1 MASIMNMNLTLF
13 LLFSSWVFVGY
24 SQSMGLNTFVQGG
37 SSGSAA
43 SMPCVQKLL
52 PCKEY
57 LKPPVSMP
65 PTVSCCVPL
74 KEMLTDDVNCLCRV
88 FDNPEILK
96 SFNVTQDDALKLPKA
111 CGANA
116 DVSLCKKGASPPASS
131 ATPPPSSDDS
141 KSAAAYGVS
150 QFGGSGLAA
159 LILALLFIS
168 VFQA

>member
-1 MASIMNMNLTLF
+1 MASMNMNLTLF
-13 LLFSSWVFVGY
+13 LLFSSWVFLGY
-24 SQSMGLNTFVQGG
+24 SQSMGLNTFLQGG
-37 SSGSAA
+37 SSESAA

-65 PTVSCCVPL
+65 PASCCVPL

-111 CGANA
+111 CGSNA
-116 DVSLCKKGASPPASS
+116 DISLCKKAAGMPASS
-131 ATPPPSSDDS
+131 ASSPPSSDDS
-141 KSAAAYGVS
+141 KSAAAAYGVS

-159 LILALLFIS
+159 LFLALLFIS
-168 VFQA
+168 AFQA

>member
-1 MASIMNMNLTLF
+1 NLTLF
-13 LLFSSWVFVGY
+13 LLFSSWVFV
-24 SQSMGLNTFVQGG
+24 GG

-65 PTVSCCVPL
+65 PAVSCCVPL

-116 DVSLCKKGASPPASS
+116 DISLCKKGFADLFSPQRGASPPATS

-168 VFQA
+168 V